1 MTWFISIL
9 ENWSSEMDWLEKC
22 RNWDILDFRLFN
34 LSLTCDAMTRSSE
47 GSRGSSNT
55 HSKMRGSGETQLLP
69 SETMV
74 LFPSMME
81 QNGGTV
87 IWVVPNNF

>member
-1 MTWFISIL
+1 
-9 ENWSSEMDWLEKC
+9 
-22 RNWDILDFRLFN
+22 
-34 LSLTCDAMTRSSE
+34 
-47 GSRGSSNT
+47 
-55 HSKMRGSGETQLLP
+55 MRGSGETQILP